1 MSAPTELNG
10 NQAILLTVDN
20 VIKRFGGVV
29 AVDGCSLHIRR
40 GTITGLIGPNGAG
53 KTTLFNMIAG
63 VYRPDAGHI
72 WFEGERI
79 DGLPPYRIFARKIA
93 RTFQIA
99 RELKRMTVLE
109 NLLLVPERQLGEN
122 LFNAWLRPRQVSTQ
136 EHAWRERAEEIL
148 QLVKL
153 HYLRHEYAGNLSGG
167 QKKLLELAR
176 TMMSDATFILLDEP
190 GAGVN
195 PTLMQELVGH
205 IQHLQGLGRTF
216 LLIEHDMDLVMDI
229 CNPVIVM
236 SHGRTLMEGT
246 PRQVRSDAR
255 VIEAYLGV

>member
-1 MSAPTELNG
+1 MEPETQSKV
-10 NQAILLTVDN
+10 LLTVDN
-20 VIKRFGGVV
+20 VTKRFGGVV
-29 AVDGCSLHIRR
+29 AVDRCSLHLRR

-53 KTTLFNMIAG
+53 KTTLFNIIAG
-63 VYRPDAGHI
+63 VYRPDAGHVR
-72 WFEGERI
+72 FEGERI
-79 DGLPPYRIFARKIA
+79 DGLPPYRIFARQIA

-99 RELKRMTVLE
+99 RELKRLTVLE
-109 NLLLVPERQLGEN
+109 NLLLVPGAQTGET
-122 LFNAWLRPRQVSTQ
+122 FYKAWLYPRRVQQQ
-136 EHAWRERAEEIL
+136 EQALRERAEEVL
-148 QLVKL
+148 QRVKL

-176 TMMSDATFILLDEP
+176 TMMSDATLILLDEP

-205 IQHLQGLGRTF
+205 IQRLQDLGRTF

-236 SHGRTLMEGT
+236 SHGRTLTEGT
-246 PRQVRSDAR
+246 PLQVRSDPR